1 MKWITNGIKFN
12 RGCYNCLI
20 AKFDN
25 SKMWLTLDAAC
36 TVQTAKASFKRLGE
50 HFGAKCCEVQKMYNV
65 SGTLIRKDTDIVS
78 YYINSDDEYVF
89 RRELEVPEGALR
101 QFEVFSADEVF
112 IMPTSC

>member
-36 TVQTAKASFKRLGE
+36 TVQTAKACFKRLGE
-50 HFGAKCCEVQKMYNV
+50 RFGAKCCEVQEMYSD
-65 SGTLIRKDTDIVS
+65 SGTLIREEADIVS